1 MRAHAAS
8 AVLLSFA
15 VFLPACAGYTSE
27 TRRAE
32 ISGEISKTNQESF
45 GRAFEATLRARG
57 ATALSAKVETLVTH
71 DLERCLSAYRDL
83 TPAPPE
89 TIEIQRVSGGKL
101 IAPCHAFADGFRT
114 GAAEATT
121 DDGKRVLVVR
131 AGTDGVLYSLATT
144 ADGKLLVLRPRLNV
158 VDRRVVRVPGT
169 CNRMPSPA
177 PDFMPTES
185 AYLVEGR
192 ALDAVEYVD
201 VPYDGLDEDVRCDD
215 YVY

>member
-8 AVLLSFA
+8 AMLLSLA
-15 VFLPACAGYTSE
+15 VFLPACAGYTSPA
-27 TRRAE
+27 RRAE
-32 ISGEISKTNQESF
+32 IAGEISKTNQESL
-45 GRAFEATLRARG
+45 GRAFAATLRARG
-57 ATALSAKVETLVTH
+57 ATALAAKDETLVTH

-83 TPAPPE
+83 TPPQPE
-89 TIEIQRVSGGKL
+89 TIEIQRISGGKL
-101 IAPCHAFADGFRT
+101 IAPCHAFADGFRA

-131 AGTDGVLYSLATT
+131 AGRDDVLYSLAAT

-158 VDRRVVRVPGT
+158 VERRVVRIPGT

-177 PDFMPTES
+177 PDFMPTER
-185 AYLVEGR
+185 AYLLEGR
-192 ALDAVEYVD
+192 TLDAVEYVD
-201 VPYDGLDEDVRCDD
+201 VPYDGLDEDVHCDE